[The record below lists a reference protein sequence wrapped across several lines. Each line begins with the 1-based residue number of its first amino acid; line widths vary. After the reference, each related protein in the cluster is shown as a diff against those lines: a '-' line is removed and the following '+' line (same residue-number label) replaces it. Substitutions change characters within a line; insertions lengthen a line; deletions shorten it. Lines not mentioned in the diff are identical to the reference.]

1 MDWLPHIVV
10 KADTDAVPSTAA
22 SALKTFDIG
31 FPSHKATVHY
41 VGTSAAVRSF
51 CEKWCTEGG
60 HKFVSYTQQ
69 VRQSRLHYMICRS
82 SRLPVV
88 LIRGTAV
95 FYGDM
100 SEYSLPSTK
109 VFGGFI
115 LPTVAAQPINDKKK
129 VIRLSSVDKTI
140 IFCSSPIKAINILNE
155 MTKFDRPD
163 TAAEATGA
171 KKWDGQ
177 TIVMNGEVYQQESG
191 FFNMIYHWDPSL
203 FSKFYSKTYGNYE
216 TILHGNSVSTVHEAL
231 VDLPEQEEIVLS
243 GINSALNENYD
254 ELKGAMKKA
263 LDSLTPYVVK

>member
-10 KADTDAVPSTAA
+10 KADQDAVPSTAA
-22 SALKTFDIG
+22 SALKTFSIG
-31 FPSHKATVHY
+31 FPEHTATVHY
-41 VGTSAAVRSF
+41 VGSSAAVKSF
-51 CEKWCTEGG
+51 CEKWCKEGG
-60 HKFVSYTQQ
+60 HKFVAYDNKI
-69 VRQSRLHYMICRS
+69 RQSRLHYAIVKS

-100 SEYSLPSTK
+100 SEYSLPKTK

-115 LPTVAAQPINDKKK
+115 FPTVAAQPINDKKN

-163 TAAEATGA
+163 AAAEATGA

-203 FSKFYSKTYGNYE
+203 FSKFNSKTFGNYE
-216 TILHGNSVSTVHEAL
+216 TILHGNSISTVHDAL
-231 VDLPEQEEIVLS
+231 GELPEQEEIVLG
-243 GINSALNENYD
+243 GINAALNEDYD
-254 ELKGAMKKA
+254 KLKGIMKTS
-263 LDSLTPYVVK
+263 LDSLAPYVVK

>member
-1 MDWLPHIVV
+1 MDWLPHLVV
-10 KADTDAVPSTAA
+10 KADQDSGPSTAA

-41 VGTSAAVRSF
+41 VGTSPAVKSF
-51 CEKWCTEGG
+51 CEKLCTEGG
-60 HKFVSYTQQ
+60 HKFIAYSQS
-69 VRQSRLHYMICRS
+69 VRQSRLHYMICKS

-100 SEYSLPSTK
+100 SEYSLPKTK

-115 LPTVAAQPINDKKK
+115 FPTVAAQPINDKKN

-163 TAAEATGA
+163 AAVEATGS

-191 FFNMIYHWDPSL
+191 FFNMIYQWDPST
-203 FSKFYSKTYGNYE
+203 FSKFNAKTFANYE
-216 TILHGNSVSTVHEAL
+216 TILFGNNISSVHGSLEHMPEQEAL
-231 VDLPEQEEIVLS
+231 VMG

-254 ELKGAMKKA
+254 DLKGSMKKG
-263 LDSLTPYVVK
+263 LDSLIPYVVK